1 MNLLSNE
8 SVLVRSNDDK
18 IILTNLRIHMTSTKW
33 GKTYQITIFLED
45 ISSIENVH
53 KGNGFYLIL
62 AIISFLL
69 SMLNAY
75 NNVNRENIPAIYGGI
90 ILGGIFLSLWLSTRG
105 HQVTFASKGG
115 SSLNFMVDQMNDQQI
130 EDFIQ
135 KVQEARLQR
144 IKQL

>member
-18 IILTNLRIHMTSTKW
+18 IILTNLRIHMTSRKW
-33 GKTYQITIFLED
+33 GKTYRITIFLED

-53 KGNGFYLIL
+53 KGNGFYLVL

-69 SMLNAY
+69 SIINIF
-75 NNVNRENIPAIYGGI
+75 NRDNIPSIYGGI

-105 HQVTFASKGG
+105 HQVTFSSRGG
-115 SSLNFMVDQMNDQQI
+115 SPLNFMVDQMDDQQI

-135 KVQEARLQR
+135 KVEEARLQR
-144 IKQL
+144 LKQL